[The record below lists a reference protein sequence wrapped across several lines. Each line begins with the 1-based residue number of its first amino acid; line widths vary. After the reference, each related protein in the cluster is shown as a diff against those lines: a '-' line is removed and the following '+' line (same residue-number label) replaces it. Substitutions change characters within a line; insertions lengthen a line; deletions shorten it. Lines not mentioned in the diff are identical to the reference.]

1 MYGIDAHKPIYFDRN
16 INSGFESGCHGGA
29 WNNKQTSPDSVRS
42 EALDFL
48 KGTTRKTSPFDGSTA
63 STPLVEYFTSLA
75 DRSASSQT
83 IDPEIASALKKLINW
98 LFGDKKDSAGPS
110 SNFEPVTL
118 TSHPD
123 KTVPETEKTVNDSG
137 TGLPLQS
144 ETVKIKPGVD
154 DTTGE
159 TVTSTTETTD
169 VSEQSNVIVVDTPIV
184 IDGGVFDGKGATY
197 TASSKLGDGGQSE
210 TQSPIFI
217 LKNGATLKNVNL
229 GENGAD
235 GVHVYGGATLE
246 NVNWLNVG
254 EDALT
259 VKSEGDVTI
268 LGGSAK
274 GASDKVFQINADTNF
289 VLKDFKADGFT
300 TLVRTN
306 GGKQIDADVTI
317 DGGSF
322 SNGTNVFR
330 TDSSLASVTFLSDIS
345 LNNVKNWV
353 REGDRQS
360 GV

>member
-1 MYGIDAHKPIYFDRN
+1 MNGIDAHRPIDFDRT
-16 INSGFESGCHGGA
+16 INSAFEPGCHGGA
-29 WNNKQTSPDSVRS
+29 WNNTQTSGDTVRS

-48 KGTTRKTSPFDGSTA
+48 KGTTRKTSPFDGSA
-63 STPLVEYFTSLA
+63 AWTPLAEYFTSLA
-75 DRSASSQT
+75 DRSVGSQT

-98 LFGDKKDSAGPS
+98 LFGDNKDSTGPNN
-110 SNFEPVTL
+110 NFEPVTL

-123 KTVPETEKTVNDSG
+123 KTGPETEEIVKDSG
-137 TGLPLQS
+137 SKLPIQS
-144 ETVKIKPGVD
+144 ETAKIAPGD
-154 DTTGE
+154 NTPGK
-159 TVTSTTETTD
+159 TVTSLGESPD
-169 VSEQSNVIVVDTPIV
+169 VSGQGNIIVVNTPIVVD
-184 IDGGVFDGKGATY
+184 GSVFDGKGATY

-259 VKSEGDVTI
+259 VKSAGDVAI
-268 LGGSAK
+268 IGGSAK
-274 GASDKVFQINADTNF
+274 GAYDKVFQINADTNF

-330 TDSSLASVTFLSDIS
+330 TDSSLASVTFLSDIALS
-345 LNNVKNWV
+345 NVKNWV
-353 REGDRQS
+353 REGDTQS
-360 GV
+360 AV